1 MLYFRGLYNIYI
13 SRDVIFEHPS
23 TFRVVIADDD
33 DGKILFSVNVHT
45 FTWLLILGNSLSK
58 ACMYIIQIRTQ
69 NVCLKFNYTL

>member
-1 MLYFRGLYNIYI
+1 MLYFPRLYNNYIY
-13 SRDVIFEHPS
+13 RDVIYEHPR

-58 ACMYIIQIRTQ
+58 VCMYIIQIRTQ
-69 NVCLKFNYTL
+69 NVCLKFNYAL